1 MDKGREIAERIKE
14 NIKRVI
20 VGKDETISLL
30 ITALISNGHVLLL
43 DMPGTGKTKL
53 AKSLAKS
60 LSLDFGRIQFTP
72 DLLPSDILGLNY
84 FSQKEGEFVFRKG
97 PVFTSVLLADEINR
111 ATPRTQSSLLECM
124 EEHQVTID
132 GETRKLDDPFFVI
145 ATENPIET
153 AGTYPL
159 PEAQTDRFFMV
170 LEMGYPDKDE
180 EINILSRFSVS
191 DPLDSLDSVCTK
203 EDLEEMKKEADA
215 VYVHPDVLRY
225 IASIA
230 AATREKEGMGIS
242 PRGTIALMRGSRSW
256 AMVSGYD
263 YVTPSHVKK
272 VAPYIL
278 SHRMGKDIK
287 RGRKEILSILSS
299 LPVPTEEWGKKQ

>member
-30 ITALISNGHVLLL
+30 ITALVSGGHVLLL

-60 LSLDFGRIQFTP
+60 LSLEFGRIQFTP

-84 FSQKEGEFVFRKG
+84 FLQKEGEFIFRKG

-132 GETRKLDDPFFVI
+132 GETRKLSDPFFVI

-170 LEMGYPDKDE
+170 LEMGYPTKSE
-180 EINILSRFSVS
+180 EIDILSRFSIS
-191 DPLDSLDSVCTK
+191 DPLDTLESVCSK
-203 EDLEEMKKEADA
+203 EDLDTMKKEAEE
-215 VYVHPDVLRY
+215 VYIHPDVLMY
-225 IASIA
+225 IASISE
-230 AATREKEGMGIS
+230 ATREKEDMGIS
-242 PRGTIALMRGSRSW
+242 PRGTIALMRGARAW
-256 AMVSGYD
+256 AMLEGYD

-287 RGRKEILSILSS
+287 RGRKEINSILSS
-299 LPVPTEEWGKKQ
+299 LPVPTEEWGKRQ

>member
-30 ITALISNGHVLLL
+30 ITALVSGGHVLLL

-60 LSLDFGRIQFTP
+60 LSLEFGRIQFTP

-84 FSQKEGEFVFRKG
+84 FSQKEGEFIFRKG

-132 GETRKLDDPFFVI
+132 GETRKLSDPFFVI

-170 LEMGYPDKDE
+170 LEMGYPTKRE
-180 EINILSRFSVS
+180 EIDILSRFSIS
-191 DPLDSLDSVCTK
+191 DPLDTLESVCSK
-203 EDLEEMKKEADA
+203 EDLDTMKKEAEE
-215 VYVHPDVLRY
+215 VYIHPDVLMY
-225 IASIA
+225 IASISE
-230 AATREKEGMGIS
+230 ATREKEDMGIS
-242 PRGTIALMRGSRSW
+242 PRGTIALMRGARAW
-256 AMVSGYD
+256 AMLEGYD

-287 RGRKEILSILSS
+287 RGRKEINSILSS
-299 LPVPTEEWGKKQ
+299 LPVPTEEWEKRQ

>member
-1 MDKGREIAERIKE
+1 MAKGKEIAEKIRK
-14 NIKRVI
+14 NINKVI
-20 VGKDETISLL
+20 VGKDNTISLL
-30 ITALISNGHVLLL
+30 LTSLISGGHVLLL

-60 LSLDFGRIQFTP
+60 LDLDFGRIQFTP

-97 PVFTSVLLADEINR
+97 PVFTSILLADEINR

-124 EEHQVTID
+124 EEHQVTVD
-132 GETRKLDDPFFVI
+132 GETRKLWDTFFVI

-170 LEMGYPDKDE
+170 LEMGYPTKNE
-180 EINILSRFSVS
+180 EMEILSRFSSS
-191 DPLDSLDSVCTK
+191 DPLDRLECVCTVD
-203 EDLEEMKKEADA
+203 DLSAMKKEAENIF
-215 VYVHPDVLRY
+215 VHDVILDY
-225 IASIA
+225 ISSIA
-230 AATREKEGMGIS
+230 QKTREKEGMGIS
-242 PRGTIALMRGSRSW
+242 PRGSIALLKGARAW
-256 AMVSGYD
+256 AMINGSD
-263 YVTPSHVKK
+263 FVTPDSVKA

-278 SHRMGKDIK
+278 SHRMGRDIK
-287 RGRKEILSILSS
+287 RGRKEIISILSS
-299 LPVPTEEWGKKQ
+299 LPVPTEEWGRR

>member
-191 DPLDSLDSVCTK
+191 DPLDSLESVCTK

-278 SHRMGKDIK
+278 SHRIGKDIK

>member
-30 ITALISNGHVLLL
+30 ITALVSGGHVLLL

-53 AKSLAKS
+53 AKSLSKS
-60 LSLDFGRIQFTP
+60 LSLEFGRIQFTP

-84 FSQKEGEFVFRKG
+84 FSQKEGEFIFRKG
-97 PVFTSVLLADEINR
+97 PVFTSILLADEINR

-132 GETRKLDDPFFVI
+132 GETRKLSDPFFVI

-170 LEMGYPDKDE
+170 LEMGYPSKSE
-180 EINILSRFSVS
+180 EIDILSRFSIS
-191 DPLDSLDSVCTK
+191 DPLDTLQSVCNK
-203 EDLEEMKKEADA
+203 EDL
-215 VYVHPDVLRY
+215 DVTGHFLQGAKLALDMAQKHSVK
-225 IASIA
+225 IAILKANSPSCGNVQIYSGRFDGEKIPGAGVA
-230 AATREKEGMGIS
+230 AALLMENGIKVYS
-242 PRGTIALMRGSRSW
+242 EQEIDEDLLKRLIAEDRG
-256 AMVSGYD
+256 
-263 YVTPSHVKK
+263 
-272 VAPYIL
+272 
-278 SHRMGKDIK
+278 
-287 RGRKEILSILSS
+287 
-299 LPVPTEEWGKKQ
+299 

>member
-30 ITALISNGHVLLL
+30 ITALVSGGHVLLL

-60 LSLDFGRIQFTP
+60 LSLEFGRIQFTP

-84 FSQKEGEFVFRKG
+84 FSQKEGEFIFRKG

-132 GETRKLDDPFFVI
+132 GETRKLSDPFFVI

-170 LEMGYPDKDE
+170 LEMGYPTKSE
-180 EINILSRFSVS
+180 EIDILSRFSIS
-191 DPLDSLDSVCTK
+191 DPLNTLESVCSK
-203 EDLEEMKKEADA
+203 EDLDTMRKEAEE
-215 VYVHPDVLRY
+215 VYIHPDVLMY
-225 IASIA
+225 IASISE
-230 AATREKEGMGIS
+230 ATREKEVMGIS
-242 PRGTIALMRGSRSW
+242 PRGTIALMRGARAW
-256 AMVSGYD
+256 AMLEGYD

-287 RGRKEILSILSS
+287 RGRKEINSILSS
-299 LPVPTEEWGKKQ
+299 LPVPTEEWGKRQ

>member
-30 ITALISNGHVLLL
+30 ITALVSGGHVLLL

-60 LSLDFGRIQFTP
+60 LSLEFGRIQFTP

-84 FSQKEGEFVFRKG
+84 FSQKEGEFIFRKG

-111 ATPRTQSSLLECM
+111 ATPRTQSCLLECM

-132 GETRKLDDPFFVI
+132 GETRKLSDPFFVI

-170 LEMGYPDKDE
+170 LEMGYPTKSE
-180 EINILSRFSVS
+180 EIDILSRFSIS
-191 DPLDSLDSVCTK
+191 DPLDTLESVCSK
-203 EDLEEMKKEADA
+203 EDLDTMKKEAEE
-215 VYVHPDVLRY
+215 VYIHPDVLMY
-225 IASIA
+225 IASISE
-230 AATREKEGMGIS
+230 ATREKEDMGIS
-242 PRGTIALMRGSRSW
+242 PRGTIALMRGARAW
-256 AMVSGYD
+256 AMLEGYD

-287 RGRKEILSILSS
+287 RGRKEINSILSS
-299 LPVPTEEWGKKQ
+299 LPVPTEEWEKRQ

>member
-1 MDKGREIAERIKE
+1 MDKGREIAERIKD

-30 ITALISNGHVLLL
+30 ITSLISNGHVLLL

-60 LSLDFGRIQFTP
+60 MNLDFGRIQFTP

-84 FSQKEGEFVFRKG
+84 FSQKEGEFIFRKG
-97 PVFTSVLLADEINR
+97 PVFTSILLADEINR

-132 GETRKLDDPFFVI
+132 GETRKLSDPFFVI

-170 LEMGYPDKDE
+170 LEMGYPTKEE
-180 EINILSRFSVS
+180 EINILSRFSTA
-191 DPLDSLDSVCTK
+191 DPLDSLESVCTK
-203 EDLEEMKKEADA
+203 EDLDLMKKEAEE
-215 VYVHPDVLRY
+215 VYIHPVVLDY
-225 IASIA
+225 MASIA
-230 AATREKEGMGIS
+230 EATRERDGMGIS
-242 PRGTIALMRGSRSW
+242 PRGTLALMRGSRAWTMLEGS
-256 AMVSGYD
+256 D
-263 YVTPSHVKK
+263 YVTPSHVKS

-287 RGRKEILSILSS
+287 RGRKEIMSILSS
-299 LPVPTEEWGKKQ
+299 LPVPTEEWGKRQ

>member
-30 ITALISNGHVLLL
+30 ITALVSGGHVLLL

-60 LSLDFGRIQFTP
+60 LSLEFGRIQFTP

-84 FSQKEGEFVFRKG
+84 FLQKEGEFIFRKG

-132 GETRKLDDPFFVI
+132 GETRKLSDPFFVI

-170 LEMGYPDKDE
+170 LEMGYPTKSE
-180 EINILSRFSVS
+180 EIDILSRFSIS
-191 DPLDSLDSVCTK
+191 DPLDTLESVCSK
-203 EDLEEMKKEADA
+203 EDLDTMKKEAEE
-215 VYVHPDVLRY
+215 VYIHPDVLMY
-225 IASIA
+225 IASISE
-230 AATREKEGMGIS
+230 ATREKEDMGIS
-242 PRGTIALMRGSRSW
+242 PRGTIALMRGARAW
-256 AMVSGYD
+256 AMLEGYD

-287 RGRKEILSILSS
+287 RGRKEINSILSS
-299 LPVPTEEWGKKQ
+299 LPVPTEEWEKRQ

>member
-30 ITALISNGHVLLL
+30 ITALVSGGHVLLL

-60 LSLDFGRIQFTP
+60 LSLEFGRIQFTP

-84 FSQKEGEFVFRKG
+84 FSQKEGEFIFRKG

-132 GETRKLDDPFFVI
+132 GETRKLSDPFFVI

-170 LEMGYPDKDE
+170 LEMGYPTKSE
-180 EINILSRFSVS
+180 EIDILSRFSIS
-191 DPLDSLDSVCTK
+191 DPLDTLESVCSK
-203 EDLEEMKKEADA
+203 EDLDTMKKEAEE
-215 VYVHPDVLRY
+215 VYIHPDVLMY
-225 IASIA
+225 IASISE
-230 AATREKEGMGIS
+230 ATREKEDMGIS
-242 PRGTIALMRGSRSW
+242 PRGTIALMRGARAW
-256 AMVSGYD
+256 AMLEGYD

-287 RGRKEILSILSS
+287 RGRKEINSILSS
-299 LPVPTEEWGKKQ
+299 LPVPTEEWEKRQ

>member
-191 DPLDSLDSVCTK
+191 DPLDSLESVCTK

>member
-30 ITALISNGHVLLL
+30 ITALVSGGHVLLL

-60 LSLDFGRIQFTP
+60 LSLEFGRIQFTP

-84 FSQKEGEFVFRKG
+84 FSQKEGEFIFRKG

-132 GETRKLDDPFFVI
+132 GETRKLSDPFFVI

-170 LEMGYPDKDE
+170 LEMGYPTKSE
-180 EINILSRFSVS
+180 EIDILSRFSIS
-191 DPLDSLDSVCTK
+191 DPLDTLESVCSK
-203 EDLEEMKKEADA
+203 EDLDTMRKEAEE
-215 VYVHPDVLRY
+215 VYIHPDVLMY
-225 IASIA
+225 IASISE
-230 AATREKEGMGIS
+230 ATREKEDMGIS
-242 PRGTIALMRGSRSW
+242 PRGTIALMRGARAW
-256 AMVSGYD
+256 AMLEGYD

-287 RGRKEILSILSS
+287 RGRKEINSILSS
-299 LPVPTEEWGKKQ
+299 LPVPTEEWGKRK